1 MSRISSN
8 YNRDSIIYV
17 NRDVNNIY
25 VNNKFIIKSI
35 NDDKDDGLKLI
46 STSIQQCIVPK
57 IYENENNINELQFK
71 YRINESASTGNYIV
85 ERNKFK
91 KDIVRDNQGFYN
103 YSITSTYSMEL
114 PLQYNIIF
122 NHFPFRLYKAYV
134 KIELS
139 SLMLNE
145 NNILRPNF
153 CYECEYE
160 EKDSSKENHQKLI
173 RIKNTDKYAVS
184 LNPNYDK
191 LFNQMDKTRKFDIL
205 SPIPFVYGEKD
216 IINANNSIIIIG
228 YYLYEPILRS
238 FFNMIAPLIM
248 ILFLMTSAVMIEMSE
263 SSFLGIMCGIILA
276 VVFVV
281 NNIRRPIMRSKFSST
296 DLYIVLLL
304 SGLSICALSF
314 LHPLLK
320 YIGLCVSWSSNII
333 PVIGI
338 FRYYMLKSKILKESS
353 KYKDMIQNPES
364 NINPSESIIDINK
377 IKLIPDKYKSWGY
390 IK

>member
-1 MSRISSN
+1 MCSKN
-8 YNRDSIIYV
+8 V
-17 NRDVNNIY
+17 
-25 VNNKFIIKSI
+25 
-35 NDDKDDGLKLI
+35 
-46 STSIQQCIVPK
+46 C
-57 IYENENNINELQFK
+57 ENENNINELQFK

-139 SLMLNE
+139 SLVLNE

-205 SPIPFVYGEKD
+205 SPIP
-216 IINANNSIIIIG
+216 
-228 YYLYEPILRS
+228 
-238 FFNMIAPLIM
+238 
-248 ILFLMTSAVMIEMSE
+248 LFMV
-263 SSFLGIMCGIILA
+263 
-276 VVFVV
+276 
-281 NNIRRPIMRSKFSST
+281 R
-296 DLYIVLLL
+296 
-304 SGLSICALSF
+304 
-314 LHPLLK
+314 
-320 YIGLCVSWSSNII
+320 
-333 PVIGI
+333 
-338 FRYYMLKSKILKESS
+338 KI
-353 KYKDMIQNPES
+353 
-364 NINPSESIIDINK
+364 
-377 IKLIPDKYKSWGY
+377 
-390 IK
+390 